1 MATTEVN
8 AGVCGFVTT
17 IRATS
22 EDMQSATV
30 SVESQCAGMQAMGK
44 ELTELDAMRECFGPY
59 ADSQVFQ
66 AASEHCKHPAC
77 PVPAA
82 IIKTVEVACGFA
94 LPKDVTITISKE

>member
-22 EDMQSATV
+22 EDMQTATV
-30 SVESQCAGMQAMGK
+30 SLDSQCASMQAMGK
-44 ELTELDAMRECFGPY
+44 ALSELNAMRECFGPY
-59 ADSQVFQ
+59 EDSEVFQ
-66 AASEHCKHPAC
+66 AASKHCRHPAC

-94 LPKDVTITISKE
+94 LPKNVTITVTKE